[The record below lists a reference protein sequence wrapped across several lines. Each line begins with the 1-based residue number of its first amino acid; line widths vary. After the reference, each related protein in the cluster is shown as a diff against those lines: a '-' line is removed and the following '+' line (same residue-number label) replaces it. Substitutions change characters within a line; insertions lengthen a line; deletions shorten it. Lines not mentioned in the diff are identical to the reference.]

1 MNERVAPAAAGRP
14 VSSLRGRLRR
24 VLLVL
29 LAGLCVQWWMADR
42 MILHVGESEMTTR
55 LQHDLDSLAGAL
67 QAQPHVRAVNFEHVA
82 LVYGQPGSGHYAVL
96 RGAGWAVGSPSFGR
110 EPLFAPTGLASE
122 ARARIA
128 GPYGQA
134 VLLMV
139 RRVQAGAVPVE
150 IAVAEDL
157 TELDAQL
164 REFRL
169 MFLAGSVLVLA
180 LTMAIQALEIRRA
193 LRAVDRAR
201 DGILQVAQGHTLVV
215 PADAP
220 AEIRPLL
227 DEIGR
232 LVRHVEQSLQKSRT
246 AMGDLSHAVKTP
258 LAGLQRLADDAR
270 IGAHPELQRLLR
282 EQIET
287 ITRRIERE
295 LKRARMAGDR
305 RSGPGFRAHQELP
318 ALVELLRR
326 IHHDKVLDIRWQAPA
341 QVLPFDAEDLLEILG
356 NLGDNA
362 CKWAASRVEIT
373 LTDRDGLCLTVADD
387 GPGCP
392 AELREALG
400 ARGLRADERLP
411 GHGLGLAI
419 VRDIAEAA
427 GGRLELGQSATLG
440 GLEARVQLP
449 R

>member
-1 MNERVAPAAAGRP
+1 M
-14 VSSLRGRLRR
+14 SSLRGRLRR

-29 LAGLCVQWWMADR
+29 FAGLCAQWWLADR
-42 MILHVGESEMTTR
+42 MILQVGESEMTTR
-55 LQHDLDSLAGAL
+55 LQHDAESLAAAL
-67 QAQPHVRAVNFEHVA
+67 KAQPMARGVDFARVA
-82 LVYGQPGSGHYAVL
+82 LVYGQPASGHYAVL
-96 RGAGWAVGSPSFGR
+96 RGAGWLAVSPSFGP
-110 EPLFAPTGLASE
+110 EPPFAPSPLQNGET
-122 ARARIA
+122 ARLA
-128 GPYGQA
+128 GPHGQP
-134 VLLMV
+134 VLLLV
-139 RRVQAGAVPVE
+139 RRVQQGEASVE

-157 TELDAQL
+157 TDLDKQL

-169 MFLAGSVLVLA
+169 LFLAGSLGVLA
-180 LTMAIQALEIRRA
+180 LAMAIQAIEIRRA
-193 LRAVDRAR
+193 LRAVDGAR
-201 DGILQVAQGHTLVV
+201 EGILQVAHGQSLVV
-215 PADAP
+215 PQDAP
-220 AEIRPLL
+220 QEIRPLL

-246 AMGDLSHAVKTP
+246 AIGDLSHAVKTP

-270 IGAHPELQRLLR
+270 IGAHPELQRLVR

-305 RSGPGFRAHQELP
+305 RSGPGFRAHTELP

-326 IHHDKVLDIRWQAPA
+326 IHHDKVLDIHWQAPER
-341 QVLPFDAEDLLEILG
+341 VLPFDAEDLLEILG

-362 CKWAASRVEIT
+362 CKWAASRVQI
-373 LTDRDGLCLTVADD
+373 DIDGSDGLCLTVADD

-392 AELREALG
+392 PDWREALG
-400 ARGLRADERLP
+400 ARGLRADERQP

-427 GGRLELGQSATLG
+427 GGRLELGHSAQLG
-440 GLEARVQLP
+440 GLEARVCWP
-449 R
+449 RSASS